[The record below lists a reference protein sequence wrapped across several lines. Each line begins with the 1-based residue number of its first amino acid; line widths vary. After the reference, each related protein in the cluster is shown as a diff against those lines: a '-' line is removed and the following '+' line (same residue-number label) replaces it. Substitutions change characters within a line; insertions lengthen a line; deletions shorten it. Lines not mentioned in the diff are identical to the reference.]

1 MNDEPDRQEAPALR
15 RDDEGALLVAL
26 FRYGVLGPLL
36 DREDFA
42 PGKVAA
48 LVAEIASATHYL
60 PGRGPVHV
68 SQRTVYAWW
77 KAYREGGI
85 ESLRPRQRKDRG
97 ALRALDRQLLD
108 RAVALRHEHPQ
119 RHTATV
125 LDILRLEG
133 TQPRL
138 PHRATL
144 DRHFARRGA
153 SRSQLRA
160 TATPPTIRMRF
171 ERFGDLWVG
180 DYHHGP
186 LVLAPDGR
194 PVTAKLG
201 AFLDHTTRYPVADRW
216 YLDETLAT
224 LRDTLLRALLAW
236 GQPRRV
242 YVDRGA
248 VYRAEQLAYSLERI
262 GTRLIHSRPYYSQ
275 GRGVIERWWQLAEVF
290 ESEIALRRELPTL
303 HELNL
308 LWEAFRSERYLHA
321 PHRELG
327 STPDEAIAG
336 VVPKLLDP
344 ELLRELFLVRET
356 RTVHRK
362 EATVSI
368 AGRRFLCDGSLRGHK
383 VDVRYDPGDLS
394 SVLIFDRA
402 QRLQRAFP
410 QVENARPA
418 PPPPLPERHQPPVD
432 YLALLRDD
440 FDRKLLDKARP
451 LAYATLRIEPGFDR
465 PRFIQLVGDLAGC
478 DPDAAHTELGT
489 FWDTWGPLP
498 ESLTRIACEHAVRLH
513 GRGRHP
519 RVALH
524 ALRTLVL
531 AYWKSKEN
539 S

>member
-1 MNDEPDRQEAPALR
+1 VNDETEPQAQPAPR
-15 RDDEGALLVAL
+15 RDDEPALLVAL

-36 DREDFA
+36 ERDDLGAGE
-42 PGKVAA
+42 VTA
-48 LVAEIASATHYL
+48 LVAAAAGATHYL
-60 PGRGPVHV
+60 PGRGLVRV
-68 SQRTVYAWW
+68 SQRTVYAWF

-85 ESLRPRQRKDRG
+85 EALRPRQRKDRG
-97 ALRALDRQLLD
+97 TLRACDPRLLD
-108 RAVALRHEHPQ
+108 RAVALRQESPQ
-119 RHTATV
+119 RHTTTL

-133 TQPRL
+133 PPPRL

-144 DRHFARRGA
+144 NRHLARRGA
-153 SRSQLRA
+153 SRAQLRV
-160 TATPPTIRMRF
+160 TATQPTIHMRF
-171 ERFGDLWVG
+171 AHFGDLWVG

-201 AFLDHTTRYPVADRW
+201 AFIDHTTRYPVADRW

-224 LRDTLLRALLAW
+224 LRDALLRALLAF
-236 GQPRRV
+236 GPPRRI

-248 VYRAEQLAYSLERI
+248 VYRAEQLAYSLERLGI
-262 GTRLIHSRPYYSQ
+262 RLVHSRPYYSQ

-290 ESEIALRRELPTL
+290 GSELALRPELPTV

-321 PHRELG
+321 RHSELG
-327 STPDEAIAG
+327 TTPAEAIVG
-336 VVPKLLDP
+336 VVPKRLDP
-344 ELLRELFLVRET
+344 ELLRELFLVRED

-362 EATVSI
+362 SATVEV
-368 AGRRFLCDGSLRGHK
+368 AGRRFLCDGALRGHR
-383 VDVRYDPGDLS
+383 VNVRYDPGDLS
-394 SVLIFDRA
+394 SVLVFEHG

-410 QVENARPA
+410 QPDNARPA
-418 PPPPLPERHQPPVD
+418 PPPPPPASRPPAVD

-440 FDRKLLDKARP
+440 YDRKLLDKARP
-451 LAYATLRIEPGFDR
+451 LAYATLRLEPGFDR
-465 PRFIQLVGDLAGC
+465 AGFIRLVCDLAGC
-478 DPDAAHTELGT
+478 DPGSAQAELGS

-531 AYWKSKEN
+531 AHWKSKEN
-539 S
+539 P